1 MPIVSNIWP
10 LIKRIRLRKGLETVT
25 NAGEFC
31 FLSWLHWEGSSL
43 EFYYDAVA
51 ESIRA
56 EHPGLGLN
64 ALCCIHDCLRCPTT
78 CYYLHRGC
86 RLNES

>member
-1 MPIVSNIWP
+1 MPFNC
-10 LIKRIRLRKGLETVT
+10 KR
-25 NAGEFC
+25 FC
-31 FLSWLHWEGSSL
+31 IQAKSAAKCNHANQLSHRHVKLFTKWKGSSL